1 MKASIGK
8 IRGLQQLANERG
20 IFTMVAMDQRGSL
33 KRMLDPE
40 HPDQVAWERM
50 RDVKLDLATTFS
62 RRASA
67 ILIDP
72 EFGAAQGIAAG
83 AIAGHCGLLVAVEWS
98 GYEKLGEGRV
108 AKLLDGW
115 GVEKVRRMGATAVKL
130 LVHYH
135 PDHREAAERQRQT
148 VAEVVRACDD
158 QDIPAVVEAVSYGLG
173 SPAERPEIVVRT
185 ARDLVPLGIDVFKA
199 EFPQD
204 LRVDPDEA
212 KAADWCQRLD
222 EACGRTPW
230 VILSAGAPMPIF
242 ERQVEIACRHGAS
255 GFLAGRALWQD
266 GTKQPTSEGRR
277 AYLSGQ
283 GLANFRTVAALARA
297 HATPWTKK
305 VGGVPQPEA
314 DWYRGYAE

>member
-1 MKASIGK
+1 MKTSIGK
-8 IRGLQQLANERG
+8 IRGLQQLADERG

-33 KRMLDPE
+33 TRMLDPE
-40 HPDQVAWERM
+40 HPDRVAWERM
-50 RDVKLDLATTFS
+50 KEVKLDLAATFS
-62 RRASA
+62 RHASA

-72 EFGAAQGIAAG
+72 DYGVAAGIASG

-108 AKLLDGW
+108 AKLLEGW
-115 GVEKVRRMGATAVKL
+115 SVAKVRRLGATAVKL

-135 PDHREAAERQRQT
+135 PDHAQAAERQRQI
-148 VAEVVRACDD
+148 VARVVEACDRH
-158 QDIPAVVEAVSYGLG
+158 DIPAVVEAVSYGLG

-185 ARDLVPLGIDVFKA
+185 ARDLVALGIDVFKA

-204 LRVDPDEA
+204 LKADPDEA
-212 KAADWCQRLD
+212 RAADWCRRLD
-222 EACGRTPW
+222 EACGQTPW
-230 VILSAGAPMPIF
+230 VILSAGAPMEIF
-242 ERQVEIACRHGAS
+242 RRQVEIACRSGAS

-266 GTKQPTSEGRR
+266 GVRKPTAEERR

-283 GLANFRTVAALARA
+283 GVANFEAVAELARA

-305 VGGVPQPEA
+305 VGPIPAPGPDWFRAYPE
-314 DWYRGYAE
+314 